1 MSSYQAAESDALH
14 CCWGGLCAAY
24 MALMFPQLSASAAV
38 NITGSVLRLQASVPK
53 QKAQWNNKWIS
64 DPANVAC

>member
-14 CCWGGLCAAY
+14 CCCGGLCAAY
-24 MALMFPQLSASAAV
+24 MALIPQLSASAAV

-64 DPANVAC
+64 DPANVAF